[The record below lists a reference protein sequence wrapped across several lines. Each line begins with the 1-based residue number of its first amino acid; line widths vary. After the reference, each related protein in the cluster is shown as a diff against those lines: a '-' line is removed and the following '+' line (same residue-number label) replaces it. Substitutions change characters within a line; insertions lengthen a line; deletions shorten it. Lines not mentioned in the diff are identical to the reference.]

1 MSDGDRLYKKIAK
14 VSVWRETMPAPTQFV
29 TQQLVP
35 GEQLDLNAVR
45 IKFKIRKTLTKTPN
59 QGDVYLYNLAES
71 TRSDL
76 ETLPLVVQ
84 VEAGYDGVARLL
96 FLGDLHFGMS
106 EEKGP
111 TWETLLQC
119 GDGLR
124 KHAHARCNRSYKA
137 GTSIRQVLSDAVAT
151 MGFTLPK
158 NLANDSALDQPFR
171 NGTVSYGP
179 TRDELTRLL
188 AAQGYHW
195 SVQNGQLRVL
205 KDDEVSNLGALP
217 IDKQHGM
224 IGSPRY
230 GSPPKSGKPPHV
242 RVKMELY
249 PELTPGDLVIVT
261 AKGFNH
267 GKAGKFRLESV
278 EHNGDTHST
287 DWTTE
292 VELKPY

>member
-1 MSDGDRLYKKIAK
+1 MSERLFKKIAK
-14 VSVWRETMPAPTQFV
+14 VSVWRDTMPAPTQFV
-29 TQQLVP
+29 TKQLVP
-35 GEQLDLNAVR
+35 GQQLDLTATR
-45 IKFKIRKTLTKTPN
+45 IKFKIRKSLTKTPN

-76 ETLPLVVQ
+76 ETLPLTVQ
-84 VEAGYDGVARLL
+84 LEAGYDDEPRLL

-106 EEKGP
+106 EEKGA

-124 KHAHARCNRSYKA
+124 KYAHARCNRSYKQ
-137 GTSIRQVLSDAVAT
+137 GTTVRQVLTDAVAT
-151 MGFTLPK
+151 MGFKLPK
-158 NLANDSALDQPFR
+158 ELSSDTALDQPFR

-179 TRDELTRLL
+179 TRDELSRLL
-188 AAQGYHW
+188 AAMGYHW

-205 KDDEVSNLGALP
+205 KDDQVSSLQALP
-217 IDKQHGM
+217 IDQRHGM
-224 IGSPRY
+224 IGTPRY

-249 PELTPGDLVIVT
+249 PELTPGDLVQVKS
-261 AKGFNH
+261 KGFNH
-267 GKAGKFRLESV
+267 GKAGFFRIESV
-278 EHNGDTHST
+278 EHNGDTHNPV
-287 DWTTE
+287 WTTE